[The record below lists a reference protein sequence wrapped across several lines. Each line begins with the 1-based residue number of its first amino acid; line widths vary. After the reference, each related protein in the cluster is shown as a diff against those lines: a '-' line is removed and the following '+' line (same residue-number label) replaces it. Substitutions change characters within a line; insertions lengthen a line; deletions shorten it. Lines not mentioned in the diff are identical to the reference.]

1 MAKLRE
7 LLRYHEARQ
16 GLPNHEVRVAT
27 GIWYDLWLQ
36 EIGCQEEAALQLKVQ
51 ELVTK
56 LQPVRKRARSE
67 SLSLSLSPLL
77 PSAFLLAITLA
88 KTEDKE
94 AQLMEYI
101 KVNLLVLRGGQKKK
115 KKKKN
120 GGEGSERATLCWVLY
135 VHDVFKAVL
144 LWG

>member
-16 GLPNHEVRVAT
+16 GLPNHEVRVVT

-56 LQPVRKRARSE
+56 LQLGRKRARSE
-67 SLSLSLSPLL
+67 SLSLSPLL

-115 KKKKN
+115 W
-120 GGEGSERATLCWVLY
+120 RRL
-135 VHDVFKAVL
+135 
-144 LWG
+144 